1 MTLQN
6 GSTDGR
12 HTRPVARVCQT
23 PYGERHTG
31 PAGVVRTRRTS
42 GLNIGGTGSRRIDS
56 DPDAATPSPA
66 GAAHEQVCPL
76 VCMGVAAARRWLAVA
91 LARVV

>member
-1 MTLQN
+1 M
-6 GSTDGR
+6 
-12 HTRPVARVCQT
+12 AR
-23 PYGERHTG
+23 GKS
-31 PAGVVRTRRTS
+31 AGGAARTRRTS

-56 DPDAATPSPA
+56 NPDAATSSPA

-76 VCMGVAAARRWLAVA
+76 VCLGVAASRRWLAVA